1 MKKLLLLFVV
11 LVLVGAGCEVMVDE
25 SGCPLEGQGIAQSSI
40 ERCHAEVRCKEEDGF
55 IMYTKGYYAGCTF
68 NNGL

>member
-1 MKKLLLLFVV
+1 
-11 LVLVGAGCEVMVDE
+11 MVDE